1 MISSSSSNKWVKRL
15 VEKLCWYEKIS
26 WCLIGRSEDALTK
39 EEMKSDLI
47 MQNIFFD
54 QLIMQNIDSVNSIDV
69 STINMFI
76 TLRIIVQCLFIGEQ
90 DFTLSITF
98 WYYDTWLKIEWCFRV
113 NLKKYGTNMVCMVSH
128 MVYKLL
134 AIIHLLNFEK
144 LPILSIIIFRS

>member
-1 MISSSSSNKWVKRL
+1 
-15 VEKLCWYEKIS
+15 
-26 WCLIGRSEDALTK
+26 
-39 EEMKSDLI
+39 MKSDLI

-98 WYYDTWLKIEWCFRV
+98 
-113 NLKKYGTNMVCMVSH
+113 
-128 MVYKLL
+128 
-134 AIIHLLNFEK
+134 
-144 LPILSIIIFRS
+144 